1 MRKAVMVEGAAKPG
15 GHYSHAVI
23 ADRLVFVAGQAG
35 ADPAT
40 GALSD
45 KFADQVRQTL
55 KNIQTILRG
64 VGADMKDVV
73 KINTYLTDGS
83 RFQEYN
89 TIYKEF
95 FPTEP
100 PARTTIGCQMGGILV
115 EIDCIALL
123 PS

>member
-1 MRKAVMVEGAAKPG
+1 MRTAVMVEGAAKPG

-23 ADRLVFVAGQAG
+23 ADKLVFVAGQAG
-35 ADPAT
+35 VDPAT
-40 GALSD
+40 NVLSD

-89 TIYKEF
+89 AIYKEF

>member
-1 MRKAVMVEGAAKPG
+1 MPSLRTGLFLWRA
-15 GHYSHAVI
+15 
-23 ADRLVFVAGQAG
+23 RLG

-40 GALSD
+40 GVLSD

-73 KINTYLTDGS
+73 KVNTYLTDGS

-89 TIYKEF
+89 AIYKEF